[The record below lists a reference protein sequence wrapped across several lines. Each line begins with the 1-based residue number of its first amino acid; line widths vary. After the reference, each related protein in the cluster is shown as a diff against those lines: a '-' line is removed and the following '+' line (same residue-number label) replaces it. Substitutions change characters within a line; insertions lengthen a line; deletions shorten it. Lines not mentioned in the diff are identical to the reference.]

1 MTIIDLT
8 STNGSGFLKEDF
20 DQIKS
25 TLNGLDTGDITL
37 NNAKISYTDATA
49 VGLNTAKITNATH
62 TGDVTGSTALTLANT
77 SVTAGSYTA
86 SDITV
91 DSKGRITAASNGSG
105 GGTPGGSTT
114 QLQRNNAGSFGGIT
128 NVTSDGTDLFINGK
142 QINIQSTAPSSPSTG
157 DIFIEI

>member
-1 MTIIDLT
+1 MTTIALT
-8 STNGSGFLKEDF
+8 STNESGFLESDF

-37 NNAKISYTDATA
+37 NNAKITFPEAPEDGTQYAREDGAW
-49 VGLNTAKITNATH
+49 VE
-62 TGDVTGSTALTLANT
+62 VTS
-77 SVTAGSYTA
+77 
-86 SDITV
+86 
-91 DSKGRITAASNGSG
+91 

-114 QLQRNNAGSFGGIT
+114 QMQYNNTGSFGGIT

-157 DIFIEI
+157 DIYIEI